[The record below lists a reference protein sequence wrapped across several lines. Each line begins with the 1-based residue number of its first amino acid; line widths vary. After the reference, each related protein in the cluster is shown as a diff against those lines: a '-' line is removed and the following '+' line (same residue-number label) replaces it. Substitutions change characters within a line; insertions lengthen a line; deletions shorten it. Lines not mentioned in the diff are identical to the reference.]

1 MLMRD
6 VVLFSL
12 TGSAAKNCLCEE
24 GVPCDVLSRGS
35 ETRAAGTRE
44 KAAESEADGRDVRRQ
59 SGLFSC
65 ESSSVPSAYAMKADF
80 TAYWLL
86 RE

>member
-12 TGSAAKNCLCEE
+12 TGSALKNCLREE

-35 ETRAAGTRE
+35 ETRAAATRE

-59 SGLFSC
+59 SGFFPASLP
-65 ESSSVPSAYAMKADF
+65 PSPQRMQ
-80 TAYWLL
+80 
-86 RE
+86 